1 MGKDEKKSIFLIV
14 TIFSLLICFNI
25 SSQAATKIKISGKN
39 FSQQMKYYAER
50 EDANQDGYLSAQE
63 TSEITQ
69 IHLESNENTDIFRG
83 IRYFTNLKELWFES
97 YIDRRNPE
105 DITEPERSNIQKM
118 DLSGL
123 NKLQK
128 LEIECGNSYLQQINL
143 KGCTNLKEIYIQ
155 GDGKISDHKKMP
167 CAQKVRCKRT
177 QYGKAGI
184 KRY

>member
-1 MGKDEKKSIFLIV
+1 
-14 TIFSLLICFNI
+14 
-25 SSQAATKIKISGKN
+25 
-39 FSQQMKYYAER
+39 
-50 EDANQDGYLSAQE
+50 
-63 TSEITQ
+63 
-69 IHLESNENTDIFRG
+69 
-83 IRYFTNLKELWFES
+83 
-97 YIDRRNPE
+97 
-105 DITEPERSNIQKM
+105 M

-155 GDGKISDHKKMP
+155 GDGKISDIHKKMP

>member
-1 MGKDEKKSIFLIV
+1 MKKHLKPFIFTALACTFLLGTGVSAEAASKIRINDE
-14 TIFSLLICFNI
+14 
-25 SSQAATKIKISGKN
+25 N

-50 EDANQDGYLSAQE
+50 EDNNQDGYLSEKEASKI
-63 TSEITQ
+63 TEI
-69 IHLESNENTDIFRG
+69 HFESNENTDIFRG